1 MNALLTLVT
10 LSAIHR
16 PMIGKRQPI
25 NSVGYKNLSYRR
37 ETARQLGM
45 SF

>member
-1 MNALLTLVT
+1 MNVLLTLVT
-10 LSAIHR
+10 LSAIH
-16 PMIGKRQPI
+16 MIGKRQPI